1 MKKVYR
7 LILDEVYDEK
17 ILEEDEVLEEILNEL
32 DNVNGKIITL
42 MTKLDNILD
51 FSEIK
56 F

>member
-7 LILDEVYDEK
+7 LILDEDYDEK
-17 ILEEDEVLEEILNEL
+17 ILEEDEVLEEILNGI
-32 DNVNGKIITL
+32 DNVSSRLIALT
-42 MTKLDNILD
+42 TKLDTVLD